1 MTIFWVILVLQA
13 LICGFLSMDLA
24 EKKGYSSGTWL
35 AIGLFFGIF
44 GLIAAAG
51 LPRKQVP
58 MSASVLLKKC
68 PDCAESIRK
77 EALVCKFCGANFS
90 KEQVITE
97 LVQALQEN
105 YTAATLEVLEAFRT
119 THDDS
124 VVPHLIRFID
134 AVGSQIDYIPPDLE
148 VRLLNKAGQLL
159 IDIGSPAISQ
169 ELVLILKK
177 GGTLLMK
184 EKIIEI
190 LGSLRDP
197 SCVPVLIES
206 LRQSSLSQTSA
217 SALEKLGEAALPH
230 LEHLVKDGKRSDRKL
245 AEQIIARIKSSPM
258 K

>member
-1 MTIFWVILVLQA
+1 MTVFFWIILVLQA
-13 LICGFLSMDLA
+13 LISGFLSMDLA
-24 EKKGYSSGTWL
+24 EKKGYSSGAWF
-35 AIGLFFGIF
+35 ACGLFFGIF

-51 LPRKQVP
+51 LPRKQES

-90 KEQVITE
+90 KEQVVTE
-97 LVQALQEN
+97 LLQTLQED
-105 YTAATLEVLEAFRT
+105 YTMATLEALEALST

-124 VVPHLIRFID
+124 VVPHLVKFID
-134 AVGSQIDYIPPDLE
+134 AFGSQIDYISDIE

-159 IDIGSPAISQ
+159 INLGSPAISQ
-169 ELVLILKK
+169 ELVSIFKK
-177 GGTLLMK
+177 GGTLLRQ

-190 LGSLRDP
+190 LGSLRNP

-206 LRQSSLSQTSA
+206 LQESNLRQIST

-245 AEQIIARIKSSPM
+245 AEQIIARIKSS
-258 K
+258 

>member
-1 MTIFWVILVLQA
+1 MRITIQYSRTSKMVTLLTLLIENVTRHIVYWKDKLMTIFWVILVLQA

-97 LVQALQEN
+97 LLQALEEN
-105 YTAATLEVLEAFRT
+105 YTAAMLEVLEALRT

-124 VVPHLIRFID
+124 VVPHLVRCID
-134 AVGSQIDYIPPDLE
+134 AVGSQIIHPYFPKTLHPYLPILQHCYFPVTSPPCQPVFFLF
-148 VRLLNKAGQLL
+148 
-159 IDIGSPAISQ
+159 SP
-169 ELVLILKK
+169 
-177 GGTLLMK
+177 
-184 EKIIEI
+184 
-190 LGSLRDP
+190 
-197 SCVPVLIES
+197 
-206 LRQSSLSQTSA
+206 TS
-217 SALEKLGEAALPH
+217 KY
-230 LEHLVKDGKRSDRKL
+230 
-245 AEQIIARIKSSPM
+245 
-258 K
+258 